1 MGLIGFTTHLNT
13 KVTEQLGEGVLR
25 EPVMVVLLIRRRV
38 VPHIFFFCAVGSTR
52 KRTHPRVVLVV
63 TDSLLAVNLCQPLFV
78 CVCLCVCVEP
88 VVRARNCGIHLL
100 KNQCAQLLGHAM
112 RNPEVQLVREVSV
125 AHSRKLVQRVGH
137 FDEVF
142 TRFLLLAN

>member
-63 TDSLLAVNLCQPLFV
+63 TDSLLAVNLCQPL
-78 CVCLCVCVEP
+78 CLCVCVCVCDSGAGGASAALRHP
-88 VVRARNCGIHLL
+88 SWT
-100 KNQCAQLLGHAM
+100 
-112 RNPEVQLVREVSV
+112 VSSDILTPHHQ
-125 AHSRKLVQRVGH
+125 ATGS
-137 FDEVF
+137 
-142 TRFLLLAN
+142 